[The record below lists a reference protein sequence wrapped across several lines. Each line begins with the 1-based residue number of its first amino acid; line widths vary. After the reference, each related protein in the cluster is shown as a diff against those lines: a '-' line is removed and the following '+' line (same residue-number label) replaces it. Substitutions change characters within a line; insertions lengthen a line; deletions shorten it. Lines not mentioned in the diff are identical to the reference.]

1 MEISLD
7 KSVNTPLYVQL
18 CEEIKENIIKENL
31 KEEEKLPSIRSLA
44 RELNINNI
52 TVINAYKL
60 LEKEGYVYSKGGS
73 GRKKLGI

>member
-1 MEISLD
+1 MKISLD

-60 LEKEGYVYSKGGS
+60 LEKEGYV
-73 GRKKLGI
+73 